1 MTATLSPSSRYRHAE
16 EPVLIPR
23 VTGTGRGSGR
33 PGRPAPP
40 ARPDGREGLRPAP
53 VARPQGYRGVRR
65 PGAPMVR
72 PDTMEEPGVTTVLLV
87 SVALHL
93 ILLAVMLQS
102 ARHHAGTPS
111 SPENPSVEMMFA
123 PPASSGLQGRNSPD
137 QAGGSSARPSKPT
150 PDVPQPD
157 QPQPSDS
164 APSPTVPT
172 PQTPAAPPLPRTPSD
187 QTLPDQPST
196 APPNAAPQSPGQA
209 SQASPRPTPHTTHP
223 ARPHAPRHQPSPF
236 DSPMDL
242 SFAPS
247 PGPQRQRRGRAGGSG
262 SPIDLSVGP
271 TVRNGQLNVPY
282 STQTQIKGVSEDY
295 GEEIDRWIRSHM
307 YYPEEAARA
316 GEDGASSVHVVLDR
330 SGRVKAVRL
339 TGQSGSYYLDAAT
352 TGMFHGAELPP
363 VPPDMVGNHFDID
376 LTINY
381 ILLHR

>member
-1 MTATLSPSSRYRHAE
+1 MTVTLSPSSRYRQAE

-23 VTGTGRGSGR
+23 TPGAGRGPHRRHPHPPVR
-33 PGRPAPP
+33 PSQ
-40 ARPDGREGLRPAP
+40 GREGLRPVP
-53 VARPQGYRGVRR
+53 VARPDEYRPLRR
-65 PGAPMVR
+65 AGAPMIR
-72 PDTMEEPGVTTVLLV
+72 PDTLEEPGVATVLVL
-87 SVALHL
+87 SALAHL
-93 ILLAVMLQS
+93 ILLAVLIQA
-102 ARHHAGTPS
+102 ARHQAGAAAA
-111 SPENPSVEMMFA
+111 PENPSVEMVFA

-137 QAGGSSARPSKPT
+137 LAGGSGARPSKPT
-150 PDVPQPD
+150 PDVPRPD
-157 QPQPSDS
+157 QPQTTDS

-187 QTLPDQPST
+187 ETLPDQPST
-196 APPNAAPQSPGQA
+196 AMPNPAPVTPGHAARP
-209 SQASPRPTPHTTHP
+209 SPRPTPRHARATRPRTPTH
-223 ARPHAPRHQPSPF
+223 APSPF

-247 PGPQRQRRGRAGGSG
+247 PGPVRQRRGRAGGSG

-271 TVRNGQLNVPY
+271 MVRNGQLNAPY
-282 STQTQIKGVSEDY
+282 STQTQIRGVSEDY
-295 GEEIDRWIRSHM
+295 GEEIDRWIRAHM

-316 GEDGASSVHVVLDR
+316 GEEGPSSVHVVLDR

-363 VPPDMVGNHFDID
+363 VPPDMTGDHFDID

-381 ILLHR
+381 ILIRR

>member
-1 MTATLSPSSRYRHAE
+1 MTVTLSPSSRHRQAE

-23 VTGTGRGSGR
+23 ATDMGRGSRRPSAPEPEGR
-33 PGRPAPP
+33 PN
-40 ARPDGREGLRPAP
+40 GREGLRPAP
-53 VARPQGYRGVRR
+53 VDRPRDYRPLRR
-65 PGAPMVR
+65 AGAPMIR
-72 PDTMEEPGVTTVLLV
+72 PDTEEEPGVTTVLAV
-87 SVALHL
+87 SAALHL
-93 ILLAVMLQS
+93 VLLAIILQA
-102 ARHHAGTPS
+102 ARHHAGARS
-111 SPENPSVEMMFA
+111 APESPSVEMMFA

-137 QAGGSSARPSKPT
+137 QAGGSGAHNKPT
-150 PDVPQPD
+150 PQPPQPE
-157 QPQPSDS
+157 QPQESDS
-164 APSPTVPT
+164 SPSPTVPS

-196 APPNAAPQSPGQA
+196 ATPNPAQQSPGQA
-209 SQASPRPTPHTTHP
+209 AQPAPHPTPHH
-223 ARPHAPRHQPSPF
+223 ARPSRPRTPTHEPSPF

-247 PGPQRQRRGRAGGSG
+247 PGPTRQRRGRAGGSG
-262 SPIDLSVGP
+262 GPIDMSVGP
-271 TVRNGQLNVPY
+271 VVRNGQLNTPY
-282 STQTQIKGVSEDY
+282 STQTQIRGVSEDY

-316 GEDGASSVHVVLDR
+316 GEDGESSVHVVLDR

-339 TGQSGSYYLDAAT
+339 TSQSGSYYLDAAT

-363 VPPDMVGNHFDID
+363 VPPDMTGDHFDID